1 MKGPNFRER
10 KEKENAMLP
19 FREKNTMRNR
29 KSRLPYSFENINI
42 QVKKLSNTL
51 PCKAQHSKKAKIYIL
66 VVEADILAALK
77 ASQSLLKKCLKK
89 GKTLTV

>member
-42 QVKKLSNTL
+42 QVKKLLTHFLARHNI
-51 PCKAQHSKKAKIYIL
+51 QKKPKF
-66 VVEADILAALK
+66 
-77 ASQSLLKKCLKK
+77 
-89 GKTLTV
+89 TF